1 MTDDLQLNGTTNHTL
16 FRLDASIRVDGSHSR
31 EIADIVEQEWRNAHP
46 NETILRRHIGVDPI
60 PATSWAT
67 AVFASRTSPESRSTE
82 QNDAVTL
89 AAILTDEL
97 VTADALL
104 FAVPLYNFGVSQHFK
119 AWVDMVIAD
128 HRMAAGAEPI
138 MAASRPC
145 WSRSGAVAI
154 ALGPRARDGT
164 TRLAGCSASSPTSGS
179 LISRR
184 SRPSSLSSA

>member
-1 MTDDLQLNGTTNHTL
+1 MTVTNRMRGVL
-16 FRLDASIRVDGSHSR
+16 YRLDASIRVEGSHSR
-31 EIADIVEQEWRNAHP
+31 AIADLVEQEWRSIHP
-46 NETILRRHIGVDPI
+46 EEPIIRRHIGVDPM
-60 PATSWAT
+60 PARAWAT
-67 AVFASRTSPESRSTE
+67 AVFASGTPEESRSDE
-82 QNDAVTL
+82 QNAALTL
-89 AAILTDEL
+89 AATLTDEL
-97 VTADALL
+97 VSADALL

-154 ALGPRARDGT
+154 APGPRARDGT
-164 TRLAGCSASSPTSGS
+164 MRLAGCSAFSPTSGS